1 MERPGLSLKLEPLM
15 PNFETT
21 HRVHHSADNMF
32 ALVADVESYPKFL
45 PLCSALRI
53 EKRIADE
60 DGETLIA
67 RMTASYK
74 LFSESFTT
82 KVRLRPEK
90 HLIMVDYLDGPFRK
104 LENRW
109 TFFPAG
115 ESACRIHF
123 WLDYEFRSLPL
134 QMLMGSVF
142 DKAFRKFSTAF
153 EDRADQIYRTPAQAE
168 RPASATG

>member
-1 MERPGLSLKLEPLM
+1 VERPGLSLKLEPLM
-15 PNFETT
+15 PHFETT
-21 HRVHHSADNMF
+21 HRVHHSAENMF

-45 PLCSALRI
+45 PLCSALHI
-53 EKRIADE
+53 EKRIAEE

-82 KVRLRPEK
+82 RVRLRPETRV
-90 HLIMVDYLDGPFRK
+90 IMVDYLDGPFRK

-109 TFFPAG
+109 TFVSGPDG
-115 ESACRIHF
+115 ACRILF
-123 WLDYEFRSLPL
+123 YLDYEFRSLPL

-142 DKAFRKFSTAF
+142 DKAFRKFSAAF
-153 EDRADQIYRTPAQAE
+153 EDRADAIYG
-168 RPASATG
+168 RPRGVAAAS

>member
-1 MERPGLSLKLEPLM
+1 M

-21 HRVHHSADNMF
+21 HRVLHSADEMF
-32 ALVADVESYPKFL
+32 ALVADIESYPQFV

-53 EKRIADE
+53 EKRTADE
-60 DGETLIA
+60 NGETLIA

-82 KVRLRPEK
+82 KVRVQPQQRVIL
-90 HLIMVDYLDGPFRK
+90 VDYLDGPFRK

-109 TFFPAG
+109 TFFPSG
-115 ESACRIHF
+115 EDACRIQF
-123 WLDYEFRSLPL
+123 YLDYEFRSLPL

-153 EDRADQIYRTPAQAE
+153 EERADAIYGRQRAVPG
-168 RPASATG
+168 PASAAG